1 MWTTLEL
8 YEGPKPLKKVK
19 LSKLMN
25 EFGSF
30 KVKDNETIKE
40 SESRFQKTINSLKL
54 FGKVISQEEINM
66 QILSAVP

>member
-40 SESRFQKTINSLKL
+40 SESRFQTTINSLKL
-54 FGKVISQEEINM
+54 FGKVIPQEEINM
-66 QILSAVP
+66 QILSDVP

>member
-54 FGKVISQEEINM
+54 FGKVIPQEEINM
-66 QILSAVP
+66 QILSDVP

>member
-40 SESRFQKTINSLKL
+40 SESRFQTTINSLKL
-54 FGKVISQEEINM
+54 FGKVIPQKEINM